1 MRLLNGLVDLLE
13 MARRQIGFERS
24 KNQLQEATNNALIEE
39 KNNLQAELER
49 IKTALDNYIRFA
61 RQQGELINKLSAD
74 KARVYQELHSIKCE
88 REKLIANVTALEEER
103 LLVSQQVKTLV
114 ADQAKDVSHIRQLE
128 RLRKTLVDEVQT
140 LENQRNGLLEI
151 KETLGDRVQT
161 LESQRSVLVEKLHA
175 HRDAR
180 RIIANE
186 LNKLGGIDSLCGPL
200 EK

>member
-49 IKTALDNYIRFA
+49 TKTALDNYIRFA
-61 RQQGELINKLSAD
+61 RQQGELINNLDAKKERILRESNTLNEQCLNLMKKVETLEGELKND
-74 KARVYQELHSIKCE
+74 KSLIRHL
-88 REKLIANVTALEEER
+88 EKT
-103 LLVSQQVKTLV
+103 
-114 ADQAKDVSHIRQLE
+114 
-128 RLRKTLVDEVQT
+128 RKTLVDEVQT